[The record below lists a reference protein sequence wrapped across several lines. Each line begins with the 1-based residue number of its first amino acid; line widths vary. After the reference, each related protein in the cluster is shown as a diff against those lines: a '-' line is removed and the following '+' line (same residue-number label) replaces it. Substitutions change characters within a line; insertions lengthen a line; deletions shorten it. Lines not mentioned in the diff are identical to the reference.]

1 LTSKFNPYTCAAL
14 TAKSSN
20 FNLPVQKPYEILST
34 IPIPVKTYPF
44 LQDSGEMGALIIQQD
59 WSQSPI
65 GTLDQWPPALRT
77 TLGILLHSAFPMF
90 LFWGKELTC
99 FYNDAFRPSLGIDGK
114 HPAIGKQGKDVWEEI
129 WEFIGPLIQ
138 QVMTTGIPVYFE
150 DQLVPFYRNGRME
163 DIYWTFSYSPVY
175 NDDGNINGVF
185 VTCTE
190 TTANVLHRK
199 KIEDFVAQRTRELE
213 ETHEALQRSNN
224 YLQQLINLSK
234 EPMQVLVPVCENN
247 RIIDFRYKLTNQ
259 AYANYAHT
267 TPKELLDRKVGDV
280 FPGYFKTSS
289 FTNVA
294 RTFETG
300 KDDNWEIH
308 YNADG
313 LDMYNMMNAVKL
325 DDEVVVHFTDFTKLK
340 HLQLELLYK
349 IKELERS
356 NEQLEEFA
364 HVASHDLKE
373 PIRKVQFF
381 ITRLRNELQ
390 PRLSENEQQLF
401 TRIESANVR
410 MGLLVDDL
418 LTYSQLRTLPDD
430 MELVDLEAL
439 LRQIL
444 EDLALEVQDKNA
456 MVRLV
461 DLPTVQG
468 YRRQLQQLFQNLLS
482 NALKY
487 TNPGQPV
494 EIDISCNNI
503 LENGIDY
510 YQVQVKDN
518 GIGFE
523 QEHAERIFQLFTR
536 LHGKHEYAGT
546 GIGLSIVKKVVENH
560 QGKIWAESELGKGS
574 VFTLLLPV

>member
-1 LTSKFNPYTCAAL
+1 
-14 TAKSSN
+14 
-20 FNLPVQKPYEILST
+20 LST
-34 IPIPVKTYPF
+34 IPIQGKTYPF
-44 LQDSGEMGALIIQQD
+44 LQDSGEMGALILRQD

-65 GTLDQWPPALRT
+65 GNMDAWPPALRT

-90 LFWGKELTC
+90 LFWGPELTC
-99 FYNDAFRPSLGIDGK
+99 FYNDAFRPSLGIEGK
-114 HPAIGKQGKDVWEEI
+114 HPAIGKRGKEVWPEI

-138 QVMTTGIPVYFE
+138 QVLTTGIPVYFE

-175 NDDGNINGVF
+175 NDEGNINGVF

-190 TTANVLHRK
+190 TTAHVLDRK
-199 KIEDFVAQRTRELE
+199 KIEDIVAQRTRELE
-213 ETHEALQRSNN
+213 ETHEALLRSNN
-224 YLQQLINLSK
+224 YLQQLINLSQ
-234 EPMQVLVPVCENN
+234 EPMQVLVPERENGE
-247 RIIDFRYKLTNQ
+247 IIDFRYKLTNQ

-267 TPKELLDRKVGDV
+267 TPQALHDRKVGEV
-280 FPGYFKTSS
+280 FPGYFETSS

-300 KDDNWEIH
+300 RDDNWEIH

-313 LDMYNMMNAVKL
+313 LDVYNMMNAVKL
-325 DDEVVVHFTDFTKLK
+325 NDEVIVHFTDFTRLK
-340 HLQLELLYK
+340 HLQLELLDK
-349 IKELERS
+349 IRELERS

-381 ITRLRNELQ
+381 ITRLKKELGTK
-390 PRLSENEQQLF
+390 LTDGEQELF
-401 TRIESANVR
+401 SRIESANVR
-410 MGLLVDDL
+410 MGMLVDDL
-418 LTYSQLRTLPDD
+418 LTYSQLRTLPG
-430 MELVDLEAL
+430 EKEQVDLDPL

-456 MVRLV
+456 TVRMV

-494 EIDISCNNI
+494 EIDISCSKV

-523 QEHAERIFQLFTR
+523 QEYAERIFQLFTR

-560 QGKIWAESELGKGS
+560 QGKIRAESKPGEGS
-574 VFTLLLPV
+574 VFTVLLPFVGEKEEVKSQK

>member
-224 YLQQLINLSK
+224 YLQQLLNLSK

-289 FTNVA
+289 FINVA
-294 RTFETG
+294 KTFETG

-325 DDEVVVHFTDFTKLK
+325 DDEVVVHFTDFTRLK
-340 HLQLELLYK
+340 HLQLDLLDK
-349 IKELERS
+349 IQELERS

-381 ITRLRNELQ
+381 ITRLRNEML

-418 LTYSQLRTLPDD
+418 LTYSQLRTLPD
-430 MELVDLEAL
+430 EKEPVDLSAL

-456 MVRLV
+456 TVRLV
-461 DLPTVQG
+461 DLPTVHG

-482 NALKY
+482 NGLKY

-494 EIDISCNNI
+494 EIDISCNKVQD
-503 LENGIDY
+503 NGTDY

-523 QEHAERIFQLFTR
+523 QEHAEKIFQLFTR

-560 QGKIWAESELGKGS
+560 HGKIRAESTPGKGS
-574 VFTLLLPV
+574 VFTVMLPV

>member
-494 EIDISCNNI
+494 EIDISCNKI

>member
-1 LTSKFNPYTCAAL
+1 
-14 TAKSSN
+14 
-20 FNLPVQKPYEILST
+20 LST
-34 IPIPVKTYPF
+34 IPIPGKSKTYPF
-44 LQDSGEMGALIIQQD
+44 LQDSGEMGTLILQQD

-65 GTLDQWPPALRT
+65 GTIDQWPPALRT

-90 LFWGKELTC
+90 LFWGPELTC

-114 HPAIGKQGKDVWEEI
+114 HPAIGKKGKEVWADI

-138 QVMTTGIPVYFE
+138 QVLTTGIPVYFE

-175 NDDGNINGVF
+175 NDEGNINGVF

-190 TTANVLHRK
+190 TTGNVLHRK
-199 KIEDFVAQRTRELE
+199 KIEDIVAQRTRELE
-213 ETHEALQRSNN
+213 EAHEALLQSNN

-234 EPMQVLVPVCENN
+234 EPMQVLVPVRENN
-247 RIIDFRYKLTNQ
+247 RIVDFRYKLTNQ
-259 AYANYAHT
+259 AYANYVHT
-267 TPKELLDRKVGDV
+267 TPNELKDRKVGDV
-280 FPGYFKTSS
+280 FPGYFNTSS
-289 FTNVA
+289 FSNVA
-294 RTFETG
+294 RTYETG

-313 LDMYNMMNAVKL
+313 LDLYNEMNAVKL

-349 IKELERS
+349 IRELERS

-381 ITRLRNELQ
+381 ITRLKNELQ
-390 PRLSENEQQLF
+390 PKLTDSEQQLF

-410 MGLLVDDL
+410 MGMLVDDL
-418 LTYSQLRTLPDD
+418 LTYSQLRTLPGEK
-430 MELVDLEAL
+430 ELVDLDAL

-444 EDLALEVQDKNA
+444 EDLVLEVQDKNA
-456 MVRLV
+456 TVGLV

-468 YRRQLQQLFQNLLS
+468 YRGQLQQLFQNLLS

-494 EIDISCNNI
+494 EIDISCSKVQ
-503 LENGIDY
+503 EYGIDY

-523 QEHAERIFQLFTR
+523 QEHAEMIFQLFTR

-560 QGKIWAESELGKGS
+560 QGKIRAEGTPGKGS
-574 VFTLLLPV
+574 MFTVLLPVEAEREEVKHPK